1 MMSRTGGH
9 ADGFL
14 RGPRLEFS
22 IDYLPEGD
30 RGEYLVDDEYS
41 MRNVVRRTLRSGAD
55 WIKLCAT
62 GGIASDYDDPLSAE
76 LTEGE
81 LRVGV
86 TEAAARGKH
95 VMVHAYGGEG
105 LDNCIRAGVKSI
117 EHGTF
122 LTEEQAAQMSVAGM
136 WLVPTVSILE
146 DDIRCARDGTVAPHI
161 AAKALTVEPPL
172 YEVAGLAHAH
182 GVRIALGSDAVRRDL
197 HGRNL
202 AEIPALARSGLPAA
216 ECLRAATVGGA
227 ELLGIADER
236 GGSLI

>member
-1 MMSRTGGH
+1 
-9 ADGFL
+9 
-14 RGPRLEFS
+14 
-22 IDYLPEGD
+22 
-30 RGEYLVDDEYS
+30 
-41 MRNVVRRTLRSGAD
+41 
-55 WIKLCAT
+55 
-62 GGIASDYDDPLSAE
+62 
-76 LTEGE
+76 
-81 LRVGV
+81 
-86 TEAAARGKH
+86 
-95 VMVHAYGGEG
+95 MVHAYGGEG

-146 DDIRCARDGTVAPHI
+146 DDIRCARDGTFAPHI

-236 GGSLI
+236 GAIEVGRVADLILLDEDPSDCTVFDRTGSVTGVIQGGRVEVVHPCLD